1 MNFNTRLAQS
11 THFIGEMSL
20 PLRSAAILMQLFFKL
35 PTVRFMRSS
44 I

>member
-1 MNFNTRLAQS
+1 MNFNARLVQS
-11 THFIGEMSL
+11 THFIDEMSL
-20 PLRSAAILMQLFFKL
+20 PLRSAAILMRLFSKL